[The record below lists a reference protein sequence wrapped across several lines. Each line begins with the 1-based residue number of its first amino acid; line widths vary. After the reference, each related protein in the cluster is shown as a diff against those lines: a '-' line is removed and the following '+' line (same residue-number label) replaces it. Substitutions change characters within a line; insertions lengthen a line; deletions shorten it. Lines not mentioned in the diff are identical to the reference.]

1 MIKILALIMTIV
13 GAVGLVMGVL
23 GIFGS
28 SLIPS
33 LSPWAL
39 AILGLIFF
47 TAGISMLK
55 YRKDSEVID
64 AESSHNK

>member
-1 MIKILALIMTIV
+1 MTIA
-13 GAVGLVMGVL
+13 GAVGLVIGVL

-39 AILGLIFF
+39 AILGIIFF
-47 TAGISMLK
+47 PAGISMLK

-64 AESSHNK
+64 AKNSHNK